1 MWNERESPLRI
12 EKRFEFQQYSKIS
25 KFMEKIEKLCKEK
38 DIYPNISFGKNFVSL
53 SIFSD
58 KKEISEREKDFSKDI
73 DKFYLED

>member
-12 EKRFEFQQYSKIS
+12 EKRFEFEQYSKIS
-25 KFMEKIEKLCKEK
+25 QFMQKIEKLCKEK

-53 SIFSD
+53 SIFLD
-58 KKEISEREKDFSKDI
+58 NKKISNRAKDFSKDI